1 MLIFIFCA
9 FSLQVM
15 KATKQLQ
22 RTNPSYK
29 QILTKD
35 SFHSYETSKEEPEP
49 SMNHDINTSLEMPK
63 LATQPSTENNFPLLK
78 KMSLRTVQSLNSFI
92 QYEQCSETISLYQLE
107 N

>member
-22 RTNPSYK
+22 MTNPSYK

-35 SFHSYETSKEEPEP
+35 SSHSYETSKEEPEP
-49 SMNHDINTSLEMPK
+49 MTKDENSGISMKTDDKVTGK
-63 LATQPSTENNFPLLK
+63 
-78 KMSLRTVQSLNSFI
+78 
-92 QYEQCSETISLYQLE
+92 
-107 N
+107 